1 VKEPKSHKAYV
12 VCVNAVSLDAD
23 KQAIIE
29 RVSRFCK
36 GAEKEQIKLAVEDP
50 PFSFRRM
57 NFDSAQAAKQEL
69 EKLGC
74 TLDIRESAGVFSA
87 EEAVIVEES
96 RRKHKMRLAKG
107 VDEQQMIDNLWVFT
121 SEDIAVEAY
130 RTFRTNLLVRMK
142 RDEVNSFLFTSASP
156 KEGKSTVVANLGI
169 TLANAGKKTILVD
182 MDLRNPIL
190 HKFMGIDNSV
200 GLSNI
205 VLDGGDPN
213 AVISHTVFD
222 RLHLLTSGPLLPN
235 PAELLSSSS
244 ARELLTGLARDFDVV
259 LVDAPPVIGLTDA
272 VVIGTIVGDVF
283 IVVKAGRTSRQRT
296 ALAVQMLENVGCRIL
311 GAVLNEVDVDK
322 PYYRVYSYSG
332 RRQAREH

>member
-1 VKEPKSHKAYV
+1 MKELKSHKAYV
-12 VCVNAVSLDAD
+12 VCVKAVSPDAD
-23 KQAIIE
+23 KQAVIE
-29 RVSRFCK
+29 RISRFCK
-36 GAEKEQIKLAVEDP
+36 GAKKEQIRLAVESP

-69 EKLGC
+69 EKMGC
-74 TLDIRESAGVFSA
+74 TLDIRESMGVFSA

-107 VDEQQMIDNLWVFT
+107 VDAQQMIDNLSVFT

-142 RDEVNSFLFTSASP
+142 HDGINSFLFTSASP

-169 TLANAGKKTILVD
+169 ALANAGKKTILVD

-190 HKFMGIDNSV
+190 DKFMGIDNSV
-200 GLSNI
+200 GLSNVI
-205 VLDGGDPN
+205 LDGGDPD
-213 AVISHTVFD
+213 AVISHTVFE

-235 PAELLSSSS
+235 PAEILSSPS
-244 ARELLTGLARDFDVV
+244 ARELLTGLANDFDVV

-283 IVVKAGRTSRQRT
+283 IVVRAGRTSRQRT
-296 ALAVQMLENVGCRIL
+296 ALAVQMLGNVGCRIL
-311 GAVLNEVDVDK
+311 GAVLNEVDVQK
-322 PYYRVYSYSG
+322 PYYRVYSYSR
-332 RRQAREH
+332 RRQA